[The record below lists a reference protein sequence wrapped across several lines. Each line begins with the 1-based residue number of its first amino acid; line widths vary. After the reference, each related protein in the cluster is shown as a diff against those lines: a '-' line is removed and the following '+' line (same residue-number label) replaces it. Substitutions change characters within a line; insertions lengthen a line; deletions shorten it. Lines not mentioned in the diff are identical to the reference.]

1 MTTTNNDHIILV
13 ADDDDEFRLLVRST
27 LEQSNYTVV
36 EAESGDIAIKKYRS
50 LQPSLVML
58 DVMMPEL
65 DGFEVCR
72 EIRQSPNGLNI
83 PIVMITS
90 LDDVD
95 SIRKAFQLGATD
107 FITKPVDWQMLSM
120 RVNFLLRANHR
131 ILESIQM
138 AIDASS
144 NPAATVQ
151 NTSSSP
157 MIEHL
162 ESQLGPQLLRE
173 FLGIID
179 ESLNEINIPNED
191 DMFDAVNPKERITRK
206 DGLEESNV
214 LHIRLQEMKTGTEFI
229 NPYITSVLKELDDVL
244 NQLDASVESKDVL
257 KWIHLLL
264 KIKPHSDYLGC
275 SSLSGCIETLLF
287 TQTDSLMDVMGKDHA
302 QLVNEIKLFQEY
314 LRQEL
319 SDEINVE

>member
-1 MTTTNNDHIILV
+1 MTTKTNNHIILV

-36 EAESGDIAIKKYRS
+36 EAESGDIAVKKYRS

-120 RVNFLLRANHR
+120 RVNFLLRANQR

-138 AIDASS
+138 AIDTSS
-144 NPAATVQ
+144 NSAAVSQ
-151 NTSSSP
+151 SSSSSP

-173 FLGIID
+173 FLGVID
-179 ESLNEINIPNED
+179 ESLKEINYSNED
-191 DMFDAVNPKERITRK
+191 DIRKPSTPNKSNPVKK
-206 DGLEESNV
+206 GLEESNV

-229 NPYITSVLKELDDVL
+229 NPYINTVIRELDDVL
-244 NQLDASVESKDVL
+244 NQLDGVIESEDVL
-257 KWIHLLL
+257 QWIQLLL

-275 SSLSGCIETLLF
+275 GSLSSCIDTLLF
-287 TQTDSLMDVMGKDHA
+287 SRTENLIDVMIKETS
-302 QLVNEIKLFQEY
+302 QFVNEIKMFHEY
-314 LRQEL
+314 LTQEL
-319 SDEINVE
+319 TDDENMD